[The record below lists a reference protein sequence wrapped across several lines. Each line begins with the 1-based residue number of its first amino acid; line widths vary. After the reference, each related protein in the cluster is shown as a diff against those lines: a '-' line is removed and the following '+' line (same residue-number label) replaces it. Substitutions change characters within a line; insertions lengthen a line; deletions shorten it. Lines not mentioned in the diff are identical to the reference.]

1 MMKFI
6 LTLLLLV
13 GSAVFVFAQSGQGNK
28 NMEVKMTREAYYPQ
42 GDPALYTYIF
52 NQLKY
57 SEEAK
62 AAKVSGDVMVSF
74 WVEKDSTLSDIKTL
88 SDPGYGVGENLKGV
102 LKTIKYVPALVN
114 GVVMRSKVIITVP
127 VRAH

>member
-1 MMKFI
+1 MKYLF
-6 LTLLLLV
+6 TLVLVATSSLLAL
-13 GSAVFVFAQSGQGNK
+13 AQTGQGNK

-42 GDPALYTYIF
+42 GDQALYTYIF
-52 NQLKY
+52 NNLKY

-74 WVEKDSTLSDIKTL
+74 WVEKDSTLADIKTL

-102 LKTIKYVPALVN
+102 LKSVKYVPALVN